1 MKIRTGH
8 VSNSSSSCFILA
20 KWGVCEFSLKEI
32 TDILQKMLDFYNDLE
47 GENLSFDEVFCKPKK
62 ATKKDIDLL
71 AGWDVKE
78 SEIKGK
84 TLIYSEGDNT
94 IPGMLFGI
102 IEDKFCGDRI
112 HLG

>member
-1 MKIRTGH
+1 MKFRIGH

-32 TDILQKMLDFYNDLE
+32 TDILQKMLDFYNNLE
-47 GENLSFDEVFCKPKK
+47 GENLSFDEVFKKPKK

-71 AGWDVKE
+71 AGWRVKE

-84 TLIYSEGDNT
+84 TLIYSKEDNS
-94 IPGMLFGI
+94 IPGLLFGL
-102 IEDKFCGDRI
+102 IEDKFNGERI

>member
-1 MKIRTGH
+1 MKFRLGH
-8 VSNSSSSCFILA
+8 VSNSSSSCFLLA
-20 KWGVCEFSLKEI
+20 KWGACDFSFKEI

-47 GENLSFDEVFCKPKK
+47 EDDLSFDEVFKKPKK

-71 AGWDVKE
+71 AGWNVKE

-84 TLIYSEGDNT
+84 TLIYSKEDNS
-94 IPGMLFGI
+94 IPGLIFSL
-102 IEDKFCGDRI
+102 IEEKFCADRI